1 MDGASIQLVLALLLA
16 LQAKHFLCDGPL
28 QSRAMI
34 AAKGNYGAALGLAHA
49 GMHGLGSLLV
59 LWGFGLGIG
68 WATGLAAAEA
78 LVHYHLDH
86 GKERLV
92 KAMGWTPRQTQF
104 WWALGL
110 DQALHQASYL
120 AIAAAFA
127 ALA

>member
-1 MDGASIQLVLALLLA
+1 MEGASIQLVLGLLLA

-34 AAKGNYGAALGLAHA
+34 AAKGNYGAALGLVHA
-49 GMHGLGSLLV
+49 GLHGIGSLLV
-59 LWGFGLGIG
+59 LWSFGLGIG
-68 WATGLAAAEA
+68 WATGLGLAEA

-92 KAMGWTPRQTQF
+92 RAMGWSPRQRQF

>member
-1 MDGASIQLVLALLLA
+1 MDSRHISSNHSAI
-16 LQAKHFLCDGPL
+16 
-28 QSRAMI
+28 SRACP
-34 AAKGNYGAALGLAHA
+34 NHTALAPSRGR
-49 GMHGLGSLLV
+49 S
-59 LWGFGLGIG
+59 FGLGIG

-92 KAMGWTPRQTQF
+92 RAMGWSPRQTQF
-104 WWALGL
+104 WWTLGL

-127 ALA
+127 AFA